1 MLKFGFNGLLEQS
14 AKFSKSGPK
23 AARVLA
29 HSFVRTGSLNI
40 KMFPMESGEALSL
53 VSPKRTLEGRGFLIR
68 NPLNNRLP
76 LFSHNPSITIVIY
89 KK

>member
-29 HSFVRTGSLNI
+29 HSFVRTGNLNI
-40 KMFPMESGEALSL
+40 KMFPIEIGEVLSL
-53 VSPKRTLEGRGFLIR
+53 VSPKRTFDGRGFLIR
-68 NPLNNRLP
+68 NPLNKRLA
-76 LFSHNPSITIVIY
+76 LFSHNPSIIRVI
-89 KK
+89 

>member
-29 HSFVRTGSLNI
+29 HSFVSTGCLNI
-40 KMFPMESGEALSL
+40 KMFPIEIGDVLSL
-53 VSPKRTLEGRGFLIR
+53 VSPKRTLDGRGFLIR
-68 NPLNNRLP
+68 NPLNKRFA
-76 LFSHNPSITIVIY
+76 LFSHSPSTIKLI
-89 KK
+89 